1 MREEEKKIIQTE
13 IENIYALFKK
23 RVADGRKKDTS
34 YVESIA
40 QGRVWTGYKAK
51 EIGLID
57 RFGGLEDAVQCAARM
72 AKLTKYHVR
81 EYPEPDNILDRL
93 LGKTN
98 PFANNKL
105 REEMGEENYKIYQ
118 EVKRVK
124 ELTNKAQARLP
135 FQFFVN

>member
-1 MREEEKKIIQTE
+1 MIQAE
-13 IENIYALFKK
+13 IENIYTLFKK
-23 RVADGRKKDTS
+23 RVADGRKKDTA

-57 RFGGLEDAVQCAARM
+57 RFGGLEDAVRCAARM

-124 ELTNKAQARLP
+124 ELTNKAQTRLP
-135 FQFFVN
+135 FQFIIQ